1 MVLEK
6 QSDQYVANAVG
17 SVILA
22 GGKASRMGGADKALL
37 PLAGKPLLTHAIA
50 RLAPQVSTMIIS
62 ANGELSR
69 FASFRLPVIADSLG
83 EYTGPLA
90 GLLAGLEW
98 HAEHRPDIRYVASVP
113 TDTPFFPPDLV
124 ARFLAEP
131 MRQRRPLVARSE
143 SGVHPVIGLWPVEIA
158 PDLREALEQGTHKV
172 GAWAEGQSATE
183 VSFPQGEIN
192 GKAVDPFFNI
202 NRPEDLAKAE
212 ALLKAV

>member
-6 QSDQYVANAVG
+6 QSDQDVANAVG

-50 RLAPQVSTMIIS
+50 RLAPQVSTMVIS
-62 ANGELSR
+62 ANGDVSR
-69 FASFRLPVIADSLG
+69 FASFGLLVIADSVE
-83 EYTGPLA
+83 EYPGPLA

-98 HAEHRPDIRYVASVP
+98 HAEHRPDIRRVASVP

-124 ARFLAEP
+124 AQFLAEP
-131 MRQRRPLVARSE
+131 MQQGRPLVARSE

-158 PDLREALEQGTHKV
+158 PDLREALKQGMRKV
-172 GAWAEGQSATE
+172 GAWAELQSAIE
-183 VSFPQGEIN
+183 VSFPQSEIN
-192 GKAVDPFFNI
+192 GKAIDPFFNI

-212 ALLKAV
+212 ALLKAS

>member
-1 MVLEK
+1 ME
-6 QSDQYVANAVG
+6 VG

-69 FASFRLPVIADSLG
+69 FASFGLRVIADSLG

-98 HAEHRPDIRYVASVP
+98 HAEHRSPTSTMSPACRPTHRSFRQISSPASWLSRSTRGGRSWPGRRAGCIR
-113 TDTPFFPPDLV
+113 
-124 ARFLAEP
+124 
-131 MRQRRPLVARSE
+131 
-143 SGVHPVIGLWPVEIA
+143 
-158 PDLREALEQGTHKV
+158 
-172 GAWAEGQSATE
+172 
-183 VSFPQGEIN
+183 
-192 GKAVDPFFNI
+192 
-202 NRPEDLAKAE
+202 
-212 ALLKAV
+212 